1 QMAFRAHLDDYQD
14 STVGFTLIVGYVT
27 MEISDVHGLTA
38 IEGQDVEL
46 RVSVVDADSGD
57 PIIGATVEYLMIVG
71 TDVGTL
77 EEMVEVSPGV
87 YTANIVMPSFEHNS
101 TLRVFV
107 TLGDH
112 ELQGGF
118 FEARMTSLE
127 SEAAALGRTLQ
138 RVFPFAILSFVAVV
152 GLAGRRTYIRRE
164 RERNFEAT
172 IVKRRFD
179 DIQSLIGVIV
189 LHKNTGIPIFSKMV
203 KGGIDGML
211 ISGFITAI
219 TNFRTEFNV
228 DQEEGALTPIS
239 DIIRTV
245 ATENLICAFISLSSP
260 SVAQELRM
268 LEFAETIGFV
278 FDTMFTEPPMVAL
291 EDGTVMQFE
300 ALFDD
305 ILDGRLLKEYKVSD
319 LRGFPRKTKCLE
331 ERIDRIDSDGAFE
344 LDVLAKEM
352 TSCGLEEARAYKMI
366 MEAIENNN
374 LVTAKVE
381 EIREGKEGDSDPEIV
396 TRW

>member
-1 QMAFRAHLDDYQD
+1 
-14 STVGFTLIVGYVT
+14 
-27 MEISDVHGLTA
+27 
-38 IEGQDVEL
+38 
-46 RVSVVDADSGD
+46 
-57 PIIGATVEYLMIVG
+57 
-71 TDVGTL
+71 
-77 EEMVEVSPGV
+77 
-87 YTANIVMPSFEHNS
+87 MPSFGYNI

-107 TLGDH
+107 TLDDH
-112 ELQGGF
+112 ELQGGV
-118 FEARMTSLE
+118 FEARMTPLE

-138 RVFPFAILSFVAVV
+138 RVFPFAVLAVV
-152 GLAGRRTYIRRE
+152 AAAGLAGRRTYTRRE
-164 RERNFEAT
+164 RERNLEAT

-179 DIQSLIGVIV
+179 DVQSLIGVII

-203 KGGIDGML
+203 KGGIDEML

-219 TNFRTEFNV
+219 TNFRTEFKV

-268 LEFAETIGFV
+268 LEFAETVGFV
-278 FDTMFTEPPMVAL
+278 FDTMFTEPPMIAL

-331 ERIDRIDSDGAFE
+331 ERIDRIDSDGSFE
-344 LDVLAKEM
+344 LEVLAKEM
-352 TSCGLEEARAYKMI
+352 TSCGLEEARVYKMI
-366 MEAIENNN
+366 MEAIENSN

-381 EIREGKEGDSDPEIV
+381 EMREEKEEDADPGLV